1 MWRSVELREIRIFL
15 VLAEEL
21 HFGRTAVRTGLTQ
34 SRVSQSMRDLERKL
48 GVQLADR
55 TSRRVAL
62 TAAGERF
69 RAEAAATL
77 AGLEAVLRTTEE
89 SAADVTYPLRIGVVS
104 AAAVGDRL
112 RQIVAAYEQA
122 HPRSPVQYVGLP
134 FADRFGPLRRGEVE
148 LIMSSLPLKQ
158 ADLVTGP
165 VLSSEPRM
173 LAVGR
178 IHPLASRETVS
189 IEDLADHAIGDL
201 SIAAPPELAEHMA
214 PRTTPSGQTIPRVAV
229 DATEPSALIMAVA
242 QGRVVQPVTRQ
253 FAVSYAHRD
262 VSFIPIRDLPPSQS
276 VMVWRRRDR
285 SKALRAF
292 LKIARSL

>member
-1 MWRSVELREIRIFL
+1 MWRLVELREIRIFL

-48 GVQLADR
+48 GVRLADR

-62 TAAGERF
+62 TAAGEQF
-69 RAEAAATL
+69 RAEASAAL
-77 AGLEAVLRTTEE
+77 AGLEAVLRATEE
-89 SAADVTYPLRIGVVS
+89 SAVDVTDPLRIGVVS

-112 RQIVAAYEQA
+112 RQIVAAYERA
-122 HPRSPVQYVGLP
+122 HPRSLVQYVGLP

-165 VLSSEPRM
+165 VLSREPRM

-178 IHPLASRETVS
+178 MHPLAGRETVS

-201 SIAAPPELAEHMA
+201 SIAAPAELTEHMA
-214 PRTTPSGQTIPRVAV
+214 PRTTPSGKIIPRVAV

-253 FAVSYAHRD
+253 FADSYAHRD